1 MVAEP
6 VNLVDGVWG
15 DARPAPPAAPLRV
28 HPLEYAGESVQ
39 DKLASVRTAMEVKG
53 AAVMIISTL
62 DQVRRNPAHA
72 QANDHTRQPA
82 AT

>member
-1 MVAEP
+1 VEVVAEP
-6 VNLVDGVWG
+6 ANLVDGVWG

-39 DKLASVRTAMEVKG
+39 DKLASVRTAMQAKG

-62 DQVRRNPAHA
+62 DQVK
-72 QANDHTRQPA
+72 
-82 AT
+82 